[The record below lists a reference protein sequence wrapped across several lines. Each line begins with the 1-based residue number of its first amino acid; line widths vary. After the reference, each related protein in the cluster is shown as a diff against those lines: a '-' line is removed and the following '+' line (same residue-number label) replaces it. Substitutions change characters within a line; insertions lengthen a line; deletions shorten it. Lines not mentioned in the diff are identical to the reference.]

1 MNYLKK
7 MNGAIQTEAA
17 GKGMIWGALIA
28 VLLNVMMMVTG
39 YGTGFVMPIMT
50 TLLTGFLSALTA
62 VLLSLRRT
70 GALTKRVRS
79 LEKISGRINDDRIV
93 PVSEDV
99 AMGSTWLIHQDGT
112 KFRVWTKDML
122 KNIEIDSQNPQA
134 KKAVMKLTSSSGKT
148 EKCVAAKS
156 AALEQAVGEWFKE
169 PEDAENLTFGQM

>member
-50 TLLTGFLSALTA
+50 TLLTCFLSVLTA

-79 LEKISGRINDDRIV
+79 LERISGRINDDRIV
-93 PVSEDV
+93 PVSDDV
-99 AMGSTWLIHQDGT
+99 AMGSTWLVHQDGT

-122 KNIEIDSQNPQA
+122 KNIEIESQNPQA
-134 KKAVMKLTSSSGKT
+134 KKAVLKLITTGDRT

-156 AALEQAVGEWFKE
+156 AELEEAVSRWFAKE
-169 PEDAENLTFGQM
+169 EDAENLTFGQM